1 MGTTAK
7 KVLGYGGLA
16 AGTYFTGG
24 ALLGAKVLW
33 EQVLL
38 LVEHL
43 QIKDLIF

>member
-24 ALLGAKVLW
+24 ALLGAKSAMGADATLS
-33 EQVLL
+33 
-38 LVEHL
+38 
-43 QIKDLIF
+43 K